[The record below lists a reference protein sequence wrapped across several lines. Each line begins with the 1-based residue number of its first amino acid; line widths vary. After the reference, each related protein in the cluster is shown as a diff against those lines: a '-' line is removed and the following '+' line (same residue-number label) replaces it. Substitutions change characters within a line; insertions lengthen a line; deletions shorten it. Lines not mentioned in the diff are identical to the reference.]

1 MRRREKEKSKVIYTL
16 MKIIIQK
23 YINIESII
31 VINRVYITFLLKL
44 MVEFE
49 MSISLSWITSND
61 AKRDLI
67 SMSEIYSV
75 RDVSKIKFFQES

>member
-49 MSISLSWITSND
+49 MSISLS
-61 AKRDLI
+61 
-67 SMSEIYSV
+67 
-75 RDVSKIKFFQES
+75 